1 MDKKKHICPVCEFN
15 GLKEE
20 AFGPDNEPSYEIC
33 PSCGF
38 EFGFDGGNDPGKFKE
53 FRERWIKNGRKKIV

>member
-1 MDKKKHICPVCEFN
+1 MDKKYICPVCEFD

-20 AFGPDNEPSYEIC
+20 PFSEDNEPSYEVC

-38 EFGFDGGNDPGKFKE
+38 EFGFDSANDPAAFAE
-53 FRERWIKNGRKKIV
+53 FRQRWIKNGRKLII